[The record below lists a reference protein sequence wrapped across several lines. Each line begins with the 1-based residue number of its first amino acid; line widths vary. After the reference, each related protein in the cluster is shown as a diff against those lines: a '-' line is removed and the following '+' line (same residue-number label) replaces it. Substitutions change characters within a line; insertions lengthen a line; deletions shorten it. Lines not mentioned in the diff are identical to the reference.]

1 MMSFRPVQ
9 SPASRTG
16 FTLVE
21 LLVGMSLA
29 LIMMTAVLLS
39 YVFIGRNFTRS
50 LGITSKNQPTIESQG
65 RQTTTYFSQDVRM
78 ATDIDTSVNALSAS
92 SLTLTVPTAT
102 GTKPIAYYYN
112 NTASAVTL
120 TLITSYS
127 TTVPAQSL
135 VRVDGATGTA
145 TTLHT
150 NLLSFAF
157 TYYDSSGNPY
167 TSYVN
172 YLSGIKQIS
181 ISFTAQAGSS
191 TNGTLT
197 QVYRGDSAR
206 MILRNRRLLY

>member
-1 MMSFRPVQ
+1 MPFRLVQ
-9 SPASRTG
+9 PPAPRTG

-65 RQTTTYFSQDVRM
+65 RQAVTYFSQDVRM
-78 ATDIDTSVNALSAS
+78 ATGIDTSVNALSAS
-92 SLTLTVPTAT
+92 SLTLTVPTST

-112 NTASAVTL
+112 STASAVTL

-135 VRVDGATGTA
+135 VRVDGSTGRA
-145 TTLHT
+145 MTLHT
-150 NLLSFAF
+150 NLLSFTF
-157 TYYDSSGNPY
+157 TYYDASGNPY
-167 TSYVN
+167 TTYVN

>member
-1 MMSFRPVQ
+1 MPFRPVQ
-9 SPASRTG
+9 PPAPRTG

-65 RQTTTYFSQDVRM
+65 RQAVTYFSQDVRM
-78 ATDIDTSVNALSAS
+78 ATGIDTSVNALSAS
-92 SLTLTVPTAT
+92 SLTLTVPTST

-112 NTASAVTL
+112 STASAVTL

-135 VRVDGATGTA
+135 VRVDGSTGRA
-145 TTLHT
+145 MTLHT
-150 NLLSFAF
+150 NLLSFTF
-157 TYYDSSGNPY
+157 TYYDASGNPY
-167 TSYVN
+167 TTYVN